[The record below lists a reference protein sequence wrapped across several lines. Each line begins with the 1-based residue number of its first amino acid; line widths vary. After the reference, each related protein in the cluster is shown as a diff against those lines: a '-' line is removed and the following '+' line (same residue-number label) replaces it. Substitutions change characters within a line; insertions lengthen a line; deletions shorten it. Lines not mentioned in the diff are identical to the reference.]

1 MKCSSLLF
9 TAALAD
15 AGRLG
20 RRQQQQGCPNVHIFG
35 ARETTAPP
43 GFGSASTVVNL
54 VQQGNAGSTS
64 EAIVYPAAG
73 GDAYASSVT
82 AGVAA
87 IANQTGA
94 FNLKCPNTR
103 IVMVGYSQGAQ
114 IMDDAFCGGPD
125 GASLSTAEASVSAGV
140 SNMVAAIILMGDPRH
155 VDGLP
160 YNVGNATA
168 GGFAARP
175 AGFSCPAFENI
186 IQAYCDAEDPFCAK
200 GTSMATHQG
209 YGREYGQQ
217 AFEFVQKQLS
227 AKASNA
233 TTASNSSSSAMSIMG
248 NSTSNSATSTAS
260 SSSSVVP
267 VSDAAVVIRGW
278 ALLGCSIGLAALLLI

>member
-1 MKCSSLLF
+1 MKYSSLLLF
-9 TAALAD
+9 TATSVSVSASASM
-15 AGRLG
+15 AGTGTGRLLG
-20 RRQQQQGCPNVHIFG
+20 RRQQQGCPNVHIFG

-43 GFGSASTVVNL
+43 GFGSASTVVDL
-54 VQQGNAGSTS
+54 VQRGNSGSTS

-73 GDAYASSVT
+73 GDAYAASVT

-87 IANQTGA
+87 IANQTAA
-94 FNLKCPNTR
+94 FNQRCPSTK

-114 IMDDAFCGGPD
+114 ITDDAFCGGPD
-125 GASLSTAEASVSAGV
+125 GTSLSTTEASVSAGV
-140 SNMVAAIILMGDPRH
+140 SSMVAAIILMGDPRH

-175 AGFSCPAFENI
+175 SGFSCPAFENI

-217 AFEFVQKQLS
+217 AFKFVQRQLS
-227 AKASNA
+227 ARASNGTAASNA
-233 TTASNSSSSAMSIMG
+233 SSGAVTIMG
-248 NSTSNSATSTAS
+248 NSTTSNGAASTNS

-267 VSDAAVVIRGW
+267 VSGASALIRG
-278 ALLGCSIGLAALLLI
+278 